1 MGDLSK
7 NFNRGEFSC
16 KGKTCKKLGCRDIA
30 VDKELLDVLE
40 DIRTT
45 FDQPVTITS
54 GYRCTMH
61 NAAEKGS
68 RKSMHLTGKA
78 ADIKVKNVSAQDVQR
93 YLRIQYKGK
102 YGIGSYSSW
111 THIDVRSDE
120 ARWNG

>member
-7 NFNRGEFSC
+7 DFNRSEFGC
-16 KGKTCKKLGCRDIA
+16 KGKACKKLGCRDIA
-30 VDKELLDVLE
+30 VDYELLKILE

-54 GYRCTMH
+54 AYRCTMH
-61 NAAEKGS
+61 NAAVKGS

-78 ADIKVKNVSAQDVQR
+78 ADIQVKNVSPQDIQK
-93 YLRIQYKGK
+93 YLRNQYKGK
-102 YGIGSYSSW
+102 YGIGSYDTF
-111 THIDVRSDE
+111 THIDTRDTE